1 MRVYERLFIGGE
13 WVEPSGATTID
24 VVSAATEEVIG
35 RVPDGT
41 DADVDRAVAAARKAF
56 DEGPWPRMTPAER
69 ADVMSRI
76 SQGLQARMQ
85 EIGETISQENG
96 SPISW
101 AVMAQVFASTMVL
114 DYYAGL
120 AREYA
125 FEEPR
130 QGVLGPVIVR
140 REPVGVVGAIVP
152 WNVPLFTTVLKL
164 GPAFAAGCTMVL
176 KPAPETPLDAY
187 ALAEI
192 AIEAGLPPGVLNI
205 VAAGRDVGEHLVRHP
220 GVDKIG
226 FTGSTA
232 AGRRI
237 ASICG
242 EQLKRVTLELGGKS
256 AAIVLD
262 DVDASTAMA
271 ALLPNAMMNNGQ
283 ACVAQTRILAPR
295 SRYGELVEAL
305 AEAVRAQKV
314 GDPLDPETTVGP
326 LVAER
331 QRARVEGYIAVGRE
345 EGARVVVGG
354 GRPAGLDRGWYV
366 EPTVFADVD
375 NRMRIA
381 QEEIF
386 GPVVS
391 AIPYDGVDDAIAI
404 ANDSDYGLAGS
415 VWTDDLERGLD
426 VARSIR
432 TGTYTLNGLS
442 MDFAAPF
449 GGYKC
454 SGVGRELGP
463 EGMHHYLE
471 DKSIYLPAGFDAA
484 AAARG
489 HG

>member
-1 MRVYERLFIGGE
+1 MRVHDRLFIGGE
-13 WVEPSGATTID
+13 WVEPAGQATIE
-24 VVSAATEEVIG
+24 VIAAATEEPIG

-41 DADVDRAVAAARKAF
+41 EADIDRAVAAARHAF
-56 DEGPWPRMTPAER
+56 DSGPWPRMSPGER
-69 ADVMSRI
+69 ADVMTRI

-101 AVMAQVFASTMVL
+101 SVMAQVFAATMVL

-120 AREYA
+120 ARDYA

-140 REPVGVVGAIVP
+140 REPVGVVGALVP
-152 WNVPLFTTVLKL
+152 WNVPLFTTVLKM
-164 GPAFAAGCTMVL
+164 GPAFASGCTMVL

-192 AIEAGLPPGVLNI
+192 AQEAGLPPGVLNI
-205 VAAGRDVGEHLVRHP
+205 VAAGREAGEHLVRHA

-262 DVDASTAMA
+262 DADPSSAMA
-271 ALLPNAMMNNGQ
+271 SLLPNSMMNNGQ
-283 ACVAQTRILAPR
+283 ACVAQTRVLAPR
-295 SRYGELVEAL
+295 SRYSEYVDALV
-305 AEAVRAQKV
+305 EAVRAQRV
-314 GDPLDPETTVGP
+314 GDPLDPQTTIGP

-331 QRARVEGYIAVGRE
+331 QRARVEGYIALGRE
-345 EGARVVVGG
+345 EGAKVVVGG
-354 GRPAGLDRGWYV
+354 GRPAGLARGWFV

-375 NRMRIA
+375 NGMRIA

-386 GPVVS
+386 GPVVVV
-391 AIPYDGVDDAIAI
+391 IPYDGVDDAIAI

-426 VARSIR
+426 IARSIR

-449 GGYKC
+449 GGFKC

-463 EGMHHYLE
+463 EGMHHYME
-471 DKSIYLPAGFDAA
+471 DKSIYLPAGFDAEA
-484 AAARG
+484 AVRG
-489 HG
+489 RA